1 MEQDVVNYLN
11 MTGGALDFL
20 NKERTLWEK
29 ETELAEVVTDVEA
42 DYLTVLTTSTHIEGL
57 KTQGLTT
64 LKGITFDLIIA
75 RTLKIC
81 KRMSGYAKKKG
92 RQDLLPL
99 VNHSDSSLR
108 KGTEKEAVTR
118 CKAILDAAIANLTNL
133 VKFKVTEADIT
144 PIRQYITTYEGYVNN
159 RTSTTADRTVSGD
172 EMAAIISR
180 IRKNLDI
187 LDDLVEGL
195 IDDEG
200 FIARYNASR
209 RIVGYGKGKTL
220 KNTKTNST
228 AAAKK

>member
-42 DYLTVLTTSTHIEGL
+42 DYLTVLTTSTHIVGL
-57 KTQGLTT
+57 KTQGITT
-64 LKGITFDLIIA
+64 LKNITFDLIMA

-92 RQDLLPL
+92 HQDLLPL

-108 KGTEKEAVTR
+108 KGTEKEAITR
-118 CKAILDAAIANLTNL
+118 CKAILDAAMANLTNL
-133 VKFKVTEADIT
+133 VNFKVKEADIA
-144 PIRQYITTYEGYVNN
+144 PIRQYITSYEGYVNS
-159 RTSTTADRTVSGD
+159 RTSTTSERTVSG
-172 EMAAIISR
+172 EELMAIISR

-200 FIARYNASR
+200 FIARYKASR
-209 RIVGYGKGKTL
+209 RIVDYGKGKTL
-220 KNTKTNST
+220 KNSKVNKTTSD
-228 AAAKK
+228 KK